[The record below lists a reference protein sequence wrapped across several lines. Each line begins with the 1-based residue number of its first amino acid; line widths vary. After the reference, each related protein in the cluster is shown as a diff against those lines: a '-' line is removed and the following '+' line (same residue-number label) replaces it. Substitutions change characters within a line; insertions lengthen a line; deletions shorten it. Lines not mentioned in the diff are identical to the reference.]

1 MNRRI
6 VAFLFMGFFGIPTF
20 VQAQAEPE
28 EIAMATNEFQDSFYE
43 ALKQKGIEN
52 YDKAIVSLEKCL
64 KSQPDDAA
72 VHYELGK
79 NYLALKNYE
88 SAYASFEKATSID
101 PKNKWFWVG
110 MYDVTY
116 ATKSYTQGILVLQ
129 KLIPLDPNFK
139 EDLVTLYMAT
149 NQYDKALE
157 LINKLNESVGK
168 TDQREAYKAR
178 ILSQGKYQNTEIEHL
193 IGQIEKFPKEESNYI
208 DLIYR
213 YSKNNEV
220 EKMLE
225 VANKLEREIPTS
237 EWAQVSL
244 FKFHI
249 EKNDGPKAVQSM
261 NVVLASKKIDT
272 KIKHRVLNEFLLFA
286 GKNPQYDAD
295 LEKAITMLEADPTV
309 PVAKEVGNFYYNKK
323 QWEKAAKYY
332 EKALAT
338 DPNLP
343 LETPILLLQSYT
355 EMKQFEVL
363 SKKAQ
368 SLLERYPSQPHFYY
382 YAGLGYNQ
390 LQQFKKAKDVLETGI
405 DYVIE
410 NPVLEANFYIQL
422 GETFNGLGD
431 MAKKDFFFTK
441 ANQLVKEKK

>member
-1 MNRRI
+1 MNCRVI
-6 VAFLFMGFFGIPTF
+6 AFLAMGFFGIPTW
-20 VQAQAEPE
+20 VQAQTEPE
-28 EIAMATNEFQDSFYE
+28 EIAMATNEFQDAFYE

-88 SAYASFEKATSID
+88 NAYASFEKATTIE
-101 PKNKWFWVG
+101 PTNKWFWVG

-116 ATKSYTQGILVLQ
+116 ATKNYTNGIIVLNQ
-129 KLIPLDPNFK
+129 LIVLDPKFK
-139 EDLVTLYMAT
+139 EDLVSLYMAT
-149 NQYDKALE
+149 TQYDKALE
-157 LINKLNESVGK
+157 LINQLNETVGK
-168 TDQREAYKAR
+168 SDQREAYKIR
-178 ILSQGKYQNTEIEHL
+178 ILSQGKYQNTEIDHL
-193 IGQIEKFPKEESNYI
+193 IAQIEKFPKEESNYI

-213 YSKNNEV
+213 YSKNNEI

-225 VANKLEREIPTS
+225 VAQKLEREIPTS

-249 EKNDGPKAVQSM
+249 EKNDGPKAVHSM
-261 NVVLASKKIDT
+261 NIILGSTKIDA

-286 GKNPQYDAD
+286 EKNPQYDVD
-295 LEKAITMLEADPTV
+295 LERAIATLTSDPTV
-309 PVAKEVGNFYYNKK
+309 AVAKEVAAFYYKKK

-332 EKALAT
+332 EKALIA
-338 DPNLP
+338 DPNKEI
-343 LETPILLLQSYT
+343 ETPILLLQSLT
-355 EMKQFEVL
+355 EWQQFDTLV
-363 SKKAQ
+363 SKAQ
-368 SLLERYPSQPHFYY
+368 SLMETYPSQPHFYY

-390 LQQFKKAKDVLETGI
+390 LQQFKKAKDVLESGV
-405 DYVIE
+405 DYVID
-410 NPVLEANFYIQL
+410 NPILEANFYMQL
-422 GETFNGLGD
+422 AECYSGLGD
-431 MAKKDFFFTK
+431 TAKKTLYFEK

>member
-6 VAFLFMGFFGIPTF
+6 VAFLVMGFFGIPTW
-20 VQAQAEPE
+20 VQAQTEPE
-28 EIAMATNEFQDSFYE
+28 EIVMANNEYQDAFYD
-43 ALKQKGIEN
+43 ALLQKGIEN
-52 YDKAIVSLEKCL
+52 YDKAIVALEKCL
-64 KSQPDDAA
+64 KSQPEEAA

-79 NYLALKNYE
+79 NYFALKNFDR
-88 SAYASFEKATSID
+88 AYTSFEKAATID
-101 PKNKWFWVG
+101 PTNKWFVVG

-116 ATKSYTQGILVLQ
+116 ATKAFQKGIIVLQ
-129 KLIPLDPNFK
+129 KLIVLDPKFK

-149 NQYDKALE
+149 NQLDKALE
-157 LINKLNESVGK
+157 LINQLNETVGK
-168 TDQREAYKAR
+168 SDVREGYKSR

-225 VANKLEREIPTS
+225 VAKKLEREIPTS

-261 NVVLASKKIDT
+261 NIVLASNKIDT

-286 GKNPQYDAD
+286 GKNPQYESD
-295 LEKAITMLEADPTV
+295 LEKAIIVMEADPTV
-309 PVAKEVGNFYYNKK
+309 PVAKEIGNFYYNKK

-332 EKALAT
+332 EKAIKA
-338 DPNLP
+338 DPTIAM
-343 LETPILLLQSYT
+343 ETPILMLQSLT
-355 EMKQFEVL
+355 ELQKFEVL
-363 SKKAQ
+363 AAKAQ
-368 SLLERYPSQPHFYY
+368 SLMESYPSQPHFYY
-382 YAGLGYNQ
+382 YAGLAYNQ
-390 LQQFKKAKDVLETGI
+390 LQQYKKAKDVLETGVDYLI
-405 DYVIE
+405 D
-410 NPVLEANFYIQL
+410 NPILETNFYIQL

-431 MAKKDFFFTK
+431 MTKKNFYFSK

>member
-6 VAFLFMGFFGIPTF
+6 VAFLVMGFFGIPTW
-20 VQAQAEPE
+20 VQAQTEPE
-28 EIAMATNEFQDSFYE
+28 EIAMANNEYQDAFYD
-43 ALKQKGIEN
+43 ALLQKGIEN
-52 YDKAIVSLEKCL
+52 YDKAIVALEKCL
-64 KSQPDDAA
+64 KSQPEEAA

-79 NYLALKNYE
+79 NYFALKNFDK
-88 SAYASFEKATSID
+88 AYTSFEKAATID
-101 PKNKWFWVG
+101 PTNKWFVVG

-116 ATKSYTQGILVLQ
+116 ATKAYQKGIIVLQ
-129 KLIPLDPNFK
+129 KLIVLDPKFK

-149 NQYDKALE
+149 NQLDKAFE
-157 LINKLNESVGK
+157 LINQLNETVGK
-168 TDQREAYKAR
+168 SDVREGYKSR

-213 YSKNNEV
+213 YSKSNEV

-225 VANKLEREIPTS
+225 VAKKLEREIPTS

-261 NVVLASKKIDT
+261 NIVLASNKIDT

-286 GKNPQYDAD
+286 GKNPQYESD
-295 LEKAITMLEADPTV
+295 LEKAIIVMEADPTV
-309 PVAKEVGNFYYNKK
+309 PVAKEIGNFYYNKK

-332 EKALAT
+332 EKAIKA
-338 DPNLP
+338 DPTIAM
-343 LETPILLLQSYT
+343 ETPILMLQSLT
-355 EMKQFEVL
+355 ELQKFEVL
-363 SKKAQ
+363 AAKAQ
-368 SLLERYPSQPHFYY
+368 SLMESYPSQPHFYY
-382 YAGLGYNQ
+382 YAGLAYNQ
-390 LQQFKKAKDVLETGI
+390 LQQYKKAKDVLETGVDYLI
-405 DYVIE
+405 D
-410 NPVLEANFYIQL
+410 NPILETNFYIQL

-431 MAKKDFFFTK
+431 MTKKNFYFSK

>member
-1 MNRRI
+1 MNRSI
-6 VAFLFMGFFGIPTF
+6 VAILVMGFFGIPSF

-79 NYLALKNYE
+79 NYLALKNHE

-157 LINKLNESVGK
+157 LINQLNESVGK

-178 ILSQGKYQNTEIEHL
+178 ILSQGKYQNTKIEHL

-225 VANKLEREIPTS
+225 VAKKLEREIPTS

-431 MAKKDFFFTK
+431 MAKKDFFFSK

>member
-1 MNRRI
+1 MNRSI

-129 KLIPLDPNFK
+129 KLIPLDSNFK

-157 LINKLNESVGK
+157 LINQLNESVGK
-168 TDQREAYKAR
+168 TDQREAYKER

-225 VANKLEREIPTS
+225 VAKKLEREIPTS

-249 EKNDGPKAVQSM
+249 EKNDGPKAGQSM
-261 NVVLASKKIDT
+261 NVVLASKKMDT
-272 KIKHRVLNEFLLFA
+272 KIKQRVLNEFLLFA

-295 LEKAITMLEADPTV
+295 LEKAITMLEADSTV

-431 MAKKDFFFTK
+431 MAKKDFFFSK

>member
-1 MNRRI
+1 MNRSI
-6 VAFLFMGFFGIPTF
+6 VAILVMGFFGIPSF

-64 KSQPDDAA
+64 KSQPEEAA

-79 NYLALKNYE
+79 NYFALKNFDK
-88 SAYASFEKATSID
+88 AYTSFEKAATID
-101 PKNKWFWVG
+101 PTNKWFVVG

-116 ATKSYTQGILVLQ
+116 ATKAYQKGIIVLQ
-129 KLIPLDPNFK
+129 KLIVLDPKFK

-149 NQYDKALE
+149 NQLDKALE
-157 LINKLNESVGK
+157 LINQLNETVGK
-168 TDQREAYKAR
+168 SDVREGYKSR

-213 YSKNNEV
+213 YSKSNEV

-225 VANKLEREIPTS
+225 VAKKLEREIPTS

-261 NVVLASKKIDT
+261 NIVLASNKIDT

-286 GKNPQYDAD
+286 GKNPQYESD
-295 LEKAITMLEADPTV
+295 LEKAIIVMEADPTI
-309 PVAKEVGNFYYNKK
+309 PVAKEIGNFYYNKK

-332 EKALAT
+332 EKAIKA
-338 DPNLP
+338 DPTIAM
-343 LETPILLLQSYT
+343 ETPILMLQSLT
-355 EMKQFEVL
+355 ELQKFEVL
-363 SKKAQ
+363 AAKAQ
-368 SLLERYPSQPHFYY
+368 SLMESYPSQPHFYY
-382 YAGLGYNQ
+382 YAGLAYNQ
-390 LQQFKKAKDVLETGI
+390 LQQYKKAKDVLETGVDYLI
-405 DYVIE
+405 D
-410 NPVLEANFYIQL
+410 NPILETNFYIQL

-431 MAKKDFFFTK
+431 MTKKNFYFSK